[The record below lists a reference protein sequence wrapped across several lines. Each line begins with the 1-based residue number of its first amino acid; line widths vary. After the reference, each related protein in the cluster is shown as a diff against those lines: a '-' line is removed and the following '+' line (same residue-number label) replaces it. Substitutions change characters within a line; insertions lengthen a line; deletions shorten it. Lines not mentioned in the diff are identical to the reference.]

1 MKLPRKII
9 PITITFLTMNINDF
23 VPFKISEDIDNSKPF
38 VALSDTYP
46 NDKFEAWNKE
56 NWDEMKEKNSKKS
69 VDSFKSVW

>member
-9 PITITFLTMNINDF
+9 PTTITFLTMSTNDF
-23 VPFKISEDIDNSKPF
+23 VPFKISEDIENSKPF

-46 NDKFEAWNKE
+46 NDKFESWNKE
-56 NWDEMKEKNSKKS
+56 NWEEMMEKNSKKS

>member
-9 PITITFLTMNINDF
+9 PTTITFLTMSTNDF
-23 VPFKISEDIDNSKPF
+23 VPFKISEDIENSKPF

-46 NDKFEAWNKE
+46 NDKFESWNKE
-56 NWDEMKEKNSKKS
+56 NWEEMKEKNSKKS

>member
-9 PITITFLTMNINDF
+9 PRTITFLTMNTNDF
-23 VPFKISEDIDNSKPF
+23 VPFKICEDINNSKPF

-56 NWDEMKEKNSKKS
+56 NWEEMKEKNSKKS